1 MALALL
7 ICLATILW
15 CILLTRRQRN
25 GLDKILTGLL
35 GLIAI
40 YDSLRILKDS
50 GFVTFARFRT
60 MEGWVDLISACL
72 YLLAALILKTSSIDR
87 AATKVHLRLVE
98 ADEKR
103 VDLSGAVI
111 AAVPE
116 LGHPLVDCS
125 PLAIFAI
132 DAHGIVTHWNAAAES
147 LIGWTRSETGG
158 SRASVRFQRPDAGQ
172 ERQFHRG
179 RRLDVAHSFTAWSAG
194 RHRDRRCRKPRV
206 TGSRSGILCAG
217 QATPRGPQLGSK
229 VNCRGVILPEAHAAS
244 HTPHGSPEAANHP
257 TAPPR
262 GCLSR
267 TARSSRRAPD

>member
-1 MALALL
+1 MFRSNALYLAQLLRANPLMALALL

-72 YLLAALILKTSSIDR
+72 YLLAALILKTSSLDR

-103 VDLSGAVI
+103 VDLSGALM

-147 LIGWTRSETGG
+147 LIGWTRNELVGRELPFDFSGPIQGKSGSFIEAAIWTSPIRSPHGQPGG
-158 SRASVRFQRPDAGQ
+158 TVIVAAGNLALR
-172 ERQFHRG
+172 EAGVEF
-179 RRLDVAHSFTAWSAG
+179 SAPA
-194 RHRDRRCRKPRV
+194 KPRLAV
-206 TGSRSGILCAG
+206 HS
-217 QATPRGPQLGSK
+217 
-229 VNCRGVILPEAHAAS
+229 
-244 HTPHGSPEAANHP
+244 
-257 TAPPR
+257 
-262 GCLSR
+262 
-267 TARSSRRAPD
+267 